1 MIKLKIGKEYRH
13 VITNQIV
20 TILNIKKDN
29 FHTTVLFTDGS
40 HMSATAL
47 REFFKPVLAQ
57 KPPQLKK
64 A

>member
-13 VITNQIV
+13 VISGETV

-29 FHTTVLFTDGS
+29 LHTNVLFTNGS
-40 HMSATAL
+40 HMSADAL
-47 REFFKPVLAQ
+47 KLFFKPVAAKLQ
-57 KPPQLKK
+57 QTTK